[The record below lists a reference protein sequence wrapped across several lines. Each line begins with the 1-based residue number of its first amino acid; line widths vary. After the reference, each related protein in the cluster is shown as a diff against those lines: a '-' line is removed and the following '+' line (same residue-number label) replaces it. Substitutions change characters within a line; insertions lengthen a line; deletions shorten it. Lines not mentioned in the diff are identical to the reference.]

1 MNIYDISNA
10 PTVGLSTHRI
20 ATLGGNQIKCD
31 PYRTAIL
38 PRIPRKRT
46 WQKIAA
52 DLIRRKTKGLRRLIT
67 TALSV

>member
-10 PTVGLSTHRI
+10 LTVDLSAHRI
-20 ATLGGNQIKCD
+20 ATLGGNQIKYD
-31 PYRTAIL
+31 PYRTRIL

-46 WQKIAA
+46 WQEITTK
-52 DLIRRKTKGLRRLIT
+52 LILEKTKRLRRLIT